1 MEHNDS
7 SGDLRTNDERAAV
20 EEQET
25 AYDLKAVREARGIT
39 LHDIFRT
46 SRVSIINLEAI
57 ENGDFDR
64 LPTPFIAKSFI
75 RIYAKAVGVDAE
87 TMIRH
92 YDSHMQAKGVKRLGE
107 DAVVLNQQDSRPIPY
122 KKIGMALLAVFVL
135 GMAVFAAYYLYPQV
149 SSFFAGMAEQKQAE
163 TNQAAPA
170 DNASAVQAPSQ
181 PAAAATPT
189 NIPASSPPY
198 VLTIEATGYSWIKI
212 SEDRKPPYEI
222 LLKPGEKIERSAS
235 EYYEIDIGNAGG
247 TNILFQGK
255 SLGNLGKQGE
265 VVHLRLPPTAGKPG
279 SAQ

>member
-7 SGDLRTNDERAAV
+7 SGDLRTNTGQVPGEA
-20 EEQET
+20 QEKG
-25 AYDLKAVREARGIT
+25 YDLKAVREARGIT

-87 TMIRH
+87 TMVLQ

-107 DAVVLNQQDSRPIPY
+107 DAVVLSQQDQRPIPY
-122 KKIGMALLAVFVL
+122 KKIGIALLAILGLGIAIFAGYYFYPHVSKFV
-135 GMAVFAAYYLYPQV
+135 
-149 SSFFAGMAEQKQAE
+149 AGMAEQKQVE
-163 TNQAAPA
+163 TNGAASA
-170 DNASAVQAPSQ
+170 DNAPAVSAPAQ
-181 PAAAATPT
+181 PAVAASLT

-279 SAQ
+279 PAQ